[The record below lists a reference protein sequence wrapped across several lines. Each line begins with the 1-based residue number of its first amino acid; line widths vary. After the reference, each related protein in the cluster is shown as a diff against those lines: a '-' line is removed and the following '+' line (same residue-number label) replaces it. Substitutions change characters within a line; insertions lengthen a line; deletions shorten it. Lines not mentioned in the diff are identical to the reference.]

1 VQQRASFSRF
11 CHQKKYSRANKSRL
25 VPTQSENK
33 NNPVRTSRG
42 LSPHKPKNYYLCTSK
57 RNFMNFQNTREFAQ
71 QLDQQD
77 ELYNYRNEFIFPQ
90 VNGKNVIYF
99 TGNSLGLQPKR
110 TKAFVDEVMNDWAKL
125 AVDGHFYADK
135 PWWDYHERFA
145 IPLGEIMGAKP
156 SEITVMNTLT
166 VNLHL
171 MMVSFYRPTAKKY
184 KILCE
189 EKAFPSDQYMFQSQA
204 DFHAQYLGINPNE
217 IIIEIKRREGEHNI
231 RLEDVLAK
239 IEEIGDE
246 LALVLIG
253 GVNYYTGQV
262 FDMKTITAAAQKTG
276 AYVGWDLAH
285 AAGNIEMNLH
295 DWNVDFACWC
305 SYKYMNSGPGNAS
318 GCFVHENHHY
328 NAKLPRF
335 AGWWG
340 HNKERRFKMEQ
351 QFEPVHGADGWQIS
365 NLPILSL
372 APYLASVEMFA
383 EVGMTK
389 LIKKRNLLTSYL
401 EFILHEIDRE
411 IGGAGFE
418 IITPQNQEERACQL
432 SVYLHGQGRSLF
444 EYLMKNGVITDW
456 REPNVIRFAPAPF
469 YCSFTDMY
477 EFGQILKKGI
487 IG

>member
-1 VQQRASFSRF
+1 MT
-11 CHQKKYSRANKSRL
+11 CPYNPKKY
-25 VPTQSENK
+25 
-33 NNPVRTSRG
+33 
-42 LSPHKPKNYYLCTSK
+42 YLYTT
-57 RNFMNFQNTREFAQ
+57 NIHFMNFQNTLEFARE
-71 QLDQQD
+71 LDAQD
-77 ELYNYRNEFIFPQ
+77 ELFKFRDEFLFPK

-110 TKAFVDEVMNDWAKL
+110 AQFYVDEVMSDWAKL
-125 AVDGHFYADK
+125 AVEGHFYADK

-145 IPLGEIMGAKP
+145 APLSGIVGAKP

-184 KILCE
+184 KIICE

-204 DFHAQYLGINPNE
+204 KFHSQYLGINPND
-217 IIIEIKRREGEHNI
+217 IIVEIKRRDGEHNI

-239 IEEIGDE
+239 IEEVGEE

-262 FDMKTITAAAQKTG
+262 FDMKTITATAQKKG

-285 AAGNIEMNLH
+285 AAGNIELQLH

-318 GCFVHENHHY
+318 GCFVHERHHGD
-328 NAKLPRF
+328 KDLPRF

-340 HNKERRFKMEQ
+340 HNKERRFKMEPD
-351 QFEPVHGADGWQIS
+351 FDPVYGADGWQIS

-389 LIKKRNLLTSYL
+389 LIKKRNILTAYL
-401 EFILHEIDRE
+401 EFILHEIDKE
-411 IGGAGFE
+411 IDGTEFE

-456 REPNVIRFAPAPF
+456 REPNVIRLAPAPF
-469 YCSFTDMY
+469 YSSFEDMY
-477 EFGQILKKGI
+477 EFGQILKRGI
-487 IG
+487 AKPAP